1 MNVSNRPVILGI
13 ADKQPTALRLAMQ
26 AARRRGATLRI
37 VHSVGVPAQAAELY
51 ANADAIDAFRRAGQ
65 AVLDDARHFVD
76 QQPSTPVTQYVLTT
90 RGPVNALEAE
100 ASKAQLLVVGTDDIP
115 WYDRL
120 LGGAVAGYL
129 ATHAACPVIAVPE
142 NAYPSTSRGGV
153 VVTLDGDTSAT
164 GSLNFAF
171 DEAGAR
177 GSRLQVLHAAPPGTV
192 AADVDASRAN
202 ISEVLAGWSAQH
214 PNVRVTTH
222 FVVDEPDEACIRAT
236 QRAELV
242 VVGRPRHR
250 GMVFALARPVATQ
263 VLRHTRCPVAV
274 VPANYAGF

>member
-1 MNVSNRPVILGI
+1 MNVSNRPVVLGI

-26 AARRRGATLRI
+26 AARRRGVTLRV
-37 VHSVGVPAQAAELY
+37 VHSAGVPAQAAELY
-51 ANADAIDAFRRAGQ
+51 ANSDAIDAFRTAGQ
-65 AVLDDARHFVD
+65 TVLDDARHFIE
-76 QQPSTPVTQYVLTT
+76 QQPSTPVIEYVLTT
-90 RGPVNALEAE
+90 RGPVSALEAE
-100 ASKAQLLVVGTDDIP
+100 ASEAQLLVVGTDDIP

-142 NAYPSTSRGGV
+142 NTYPSTTSGGV
-153 VVTLDGDTSAT
+153 VVTLDGDTSAS

-171 DEAGAR
+171 EEAEVR
-177 GSRLQVLHAAPPGTV
+177 GSRLYVLHAAPPGTM
-192 AADVDASRAN
+192 AADVEASRAN

-214 PNVRVTTH
+214 PNVRITTH
-222 FVVDEPDEACIRAT
+222 FAIDEPDDACIRAT

-250 GMVFALARPVATQ
+250 GIAFALARPVATQ
-263 VLRHTRCPVAV
+263 VLRHTHCPVAV